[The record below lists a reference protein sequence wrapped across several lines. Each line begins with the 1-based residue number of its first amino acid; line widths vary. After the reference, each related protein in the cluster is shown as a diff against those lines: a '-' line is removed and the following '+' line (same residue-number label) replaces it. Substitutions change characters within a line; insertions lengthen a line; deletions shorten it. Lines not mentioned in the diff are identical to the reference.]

1 MQNIIYKT
9 IYEFEKDFKKL
20 SKKFSSLEDDLK
32 VAKRDAIE
40 LYHIHNVNNQ
50 SIFPIPHF
58 CNAELLICKLKKF
71 SCKSLKG
78 RGCKSGIRIIY
89 AYYIGS
95 KTVEFI
101 EIYFKGSKKN
111 ENSDRIKKI
120 LKFATEKR

>member
-1 MQNIIYKT
+1 MANITYKT

-20 SKKFSSLEDDLK
+20 SRKFSSLEDDFK

-40 LYHIHNVNNQ
+40 LYHIYNVNNQ

-58 CNAELLICKLKKF
+58 CNEELLICKLKKF

-89 AYYIGS
+89 AYSINS
-95 KTVEFI
+95 KIVEFI
-101 EIYFKGSKKN
+101 EIYFKGNKEN
-111 ENSDRIKKI
+111 EDKGRIKDSLNKSY
-120 LKFATEKR
+120 